1 MAQIPMIGGPK
12 LGSTLLTEPKWQSNS
27 NSCEDTLSSSSGAS
41 SDCNTQSAIQETSL
55 PTFEQQ
61 KMENLQALYNNLK
74 KTQQPASKSSFSIDD
89 LAKSSSFS
97 PQSTPF
103 ATSLAQNAINPF
115 AFQHQ
120 ELYRKAIEN
129 LKSSGN
135 PPSTPNP
142 IAPHPHNENHQNN
155 HSHKNSSNHH
165 QRPLTPSLP
174 AHFMLGQTNP
184 AMNPMIAQQ
193 MQLARLQQH
202 AIQRQQMKMRGIAA
216 MQQQRAAS
224 SRDAVSASI
233 VREAKS
239 QLKGL
244 DPENMYI
251 ECPLCH
257 KRIKRLYH
265 FQRHMRI
272 HSGEKSHQCPW
283 CPYRSVRKDNLKS
296 HLKTHE
302 KHALEARRN
311 AAYLDKKRQNEIDA
325 MRRLHQFS
333 VNQLA
338 ISAIPKTEGQKD
350 VDSGCESP
358 EELSSKGSSPRQNCC
373 PSSSDSSSASDRHT
387 SKESDTSFS
396 IIEIE

>member
-1 MAQIPMIGGPK
+1 MAGPK
-12 LGSTLLTEPKWQSNS
+12 LGSTLLTEPKWHLQSSS
-27 NSCEDTLSSSSGAS
+27 NSCEDTFSSSSANS
-41 SDCNTQSAIQETSL
+41 ET
-55 PTFEQQ
+55 EQNSVQ

-74 KTQQPASKSSFSIDD
+74 RTHQSPPKSSFSIDD
-89 LAKSSSFS
+89 LAKSASADPTS
-97 PQSTPF
+97 PAPF
-103 ATSLAQNAINPF
+103 AVAAPGLNAF

-129 LKSSGN
+129 LKTTGN
-135 PPSTPNP
+135 PSISPNST
-142 IAPHPHNENHQNN
+142 HHHENQIN
-155 HSHKNSSNHH
+155 HKNHP
-165 QRPLTPSLP
+165 QRPMTPALP
-174 AHFMLGQTNP
+174 AQFLLSQSPSVNP
-184 AMNPMIAQQ
+184 VIAQQ
-193 MQLARLQQH
+193 MQFARLHQH
-202 AIQRQQMKMRGIAA
+202 AIQRQQIKMRGIAA
-216 MQQQRAAS
+216 IQQQRAAN

-272 HSGEKSHQCPW
+272 HSGEKTHQCPW

-311 AAYLDKKRQNEIDA
+311 AAYLDKKRQNEIDVV
-325 MRRLHQFS
+325 RRMHQFS
-333 VNQLA
+333 AHQLA

-358 EELSSKGSSPRQNCC
+358 EELSSKGSSPRQIC
-373 PSSSDSSSASDRHT
+373 PSSSESSSASSGASCRHT

>member
-129 LKSSGN
+129 LKSSG
-135 PPSTPNP
+135 
-142 IAPHPHNENHQNN
+142 
-155 HSHKNSSNHH
+155 
-165 QRPLTPSLP
+165 PLTPSLP

>member
-1 MAQIPMIGGPK
+1 M
-12 LGSTLLTEPKWQSNS
+12 T
-27 NSCEDTLSSSSGAS
+27 
-41 SDCNTQSAIQETSL
+41 
-55 PTFEQQ
+55 
-61 KMENLQALYNNLK
+61 
-74 KTQQPASKSSFSIDD
+74 PA
-89 LAKSSSFS
+89 
-97 PQSTPF
+97 
-103 ATSLAQNAINPF
+103 
-115 AFQHQ
+115 
-120 ELYRKAIEN
+120 
-129 LKSSGN
+129 
-135 PPSTPNP
+135 
-142 IAPHPHNENHQNN
+142 
-155 HSHKNSSNHH
+155 
-165 QRPLTPSLP
+165 LP
-174 AHFMLGQTNP
+174 AQFLLSQSPSVNP
-184 AMNPMIAQQ
+184 VIAQQ
-193 MQLARLQQH
+193 MQFARLHQH
-202 AIQRQQMKMRGIAA
+202 AIQRQQIKMRGIAA
-216 MQQQRAAS
+216 IQQQRAAN

-272 HSGEKSHQCPW
+272 HSGEKTHQCPW

-311 AAYLDKKRQNEIDA
+311 AAYLDKKRQNEIDVV
-325 MRRLHQFS
+325 RRMHQFS
-333 VNQLA
+333 AHQLA

-358 EELSSKGSSPRQNCC
+358 EELSSKGSSPRQIC
-373 PSSSDSSSASDRHT
+373 PSSSESSSASSGASCRHT